1 MSEARGKWGRR
12 WDTHRKGTITAKP
25 VRLPMGRAHKTGFP
39 ESQWLPRG
47 HLYSKVKEL
56 EYEASRE
63 MVSPQI
69 RGWKTV
75 LTYRVTLH
83 PKIRPAPSQRI
94 MTIDRLCQR
103 LLEALKLEVGV
114 GL

>member
-1 MSEARGKWGRR
+1 MSEARGKRGRR

-25 VRLPMGRAHKTGFP
+25 VRLPMGRAQKTGCP

-47 HLYSKVKEL
+47 HLYPKVKEL
-56 EYEASRE
+56 GYEASGE
-63 MVSPQI
+63 MVYPQI

-83 PKIRPAPSQRI
+83 PKTRPAPSQRK
-94 MTIDRLCQR
+94 MTIESLCQR
-103 LLEALKLEVGV
+103 LLDALKLELGV